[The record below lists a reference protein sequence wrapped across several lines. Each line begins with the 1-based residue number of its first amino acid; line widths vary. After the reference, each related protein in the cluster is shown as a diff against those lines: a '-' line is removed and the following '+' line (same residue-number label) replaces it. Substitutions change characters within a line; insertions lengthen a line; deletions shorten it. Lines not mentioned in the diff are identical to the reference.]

1 MTVGVIPAPLDP
13 PWRGD
18 GGDTG
23 LGCRWG
29 VEALGPWCWFLPW
42 GSSYLLGI
50 LCGFE
55 GEGSQKF
62 GWGNFLASKP
72 ILACI
77 LACPSAFCCN
87 FGFGVSFTGYDDDV
101 QRERDQDF
109 AA

>member
-1 MTVGVIPAPLDP
+1 MEATRDLVVVGVSRL
-13 PWRGD
+13 W
-18 GGDTG
+18 G
-23 LGCRWG
+23 LGVG
-29 VEALGPWCWFLPW
+29 FSPGGLLTSW
-42 GSSYLLGI
+42 GSCVASR
-50 LCGFE
+50 